1 MMQPQWPT
9 WFYVGEVKDHDKI
22 TEAFMPYILKEKEYF
37 HEPWTLAKCKS
48 SCQHEKNSELPWDV
62 WSEAVKPNFQEYMN
76 GLQPFAPMHV
86 DIIESWVNIYY
97 KDGFQEIH
105 DHSFPGRTFSCS
117 YFFEIDTAEGARGE
131 LVFENPDYQMGSMA
145 GLDRIFQQ
153 FKNKIFVPKVKPGTI
168 VFFPS
173 WVKHFTYPNMSDKRR
188 TTFSAN
194 FSVRE
199 DSNSTM
205 AYNPDEHKPMGT
217 IDV

>member
-1 MMQPQWPT
+1 MMQPAWPT

-22 TEAFMPYILKEKEYF
+22 VEAFMPYILNEKEYF

-48 SCQHEKNSELPWDV
+48 SCQHPKNETLPWNV
-62 WSEAVKPNFQEYMN
+62 WSEAIKPNFMEYMD
-76 GLQPFAPMHV
+76 GLQPFAPMKI
-86 DIIESWVNIYY
+86 DIVESWVNIYY
-97 KDGFQEIH
+97 KEGFQEIH

-131 LVFENPDYQMGSMA
+131 LVFENMDYTMTSMA

-153 FKNKIFVPKVKPGTI
+153 FKTKCFVPKVKPGTI

-173 WVKHFTYPNMSDKRR
+173 WVKHFTHPNMSNKRR

-194 FSVRE
+194 FSVSE
-199 DSNSTM
+199 DGEATM
-205 AYNPDEHKPMGT
+205 EYNPAQNKPMGSL
-217 IDV
+217 